1 VDFNVAVVVLMV
13 ALQAVELCDVEVSQ
27 DRGCFGDDLSES
39 ALVEG
44 VPLQL
49 VVMLV
54 LGDHFSGPDAAAVFG
69 SRDAAV

>member
-1 VDFNVAVVVLMV
+1 
-13 ALQAVELCDVEVSQ
+13 
-27 DRGCFGDDLSES
+27 LSES

-49 VVMLV
+49 VVV
-54 LGDHFSGPDAAAVFG
+54 LMFGDHFSGPDAAAVFG